1 MVTFNFSFNPPKK
14 KREPPKKEVILVKQA
29 TGIVVNDENGFTKC
43 NYQGNLYTFTLKSF
57 DTYKKKNVYMR
68 KRDKFGH
75 RIKIIRDKDKRCKMH
90 RKFYSALSTGLIVKG
105 KIIKTVDDLVLFD
118 VISSYNPADVVEM
131 AEAIKEFNKYNNNDK
146 LEVNF
151 DW

>member
-1 MVTFNFSFNPPKK
+1 MKLPIKFYQFISNIDYFSEIHKYHKHENNEDMIIDYMISNLAFLLTPSNFH
-14 KREPPKKEVILVKQA
+14 R
-29 TGIVVNDENGFTKC
+29 
-43 NYQGNLYTFTLKSF
+43 
-57 DTYKKKNVYMR
+57 R
-68 KRDKFGH
+68 FGH

-118 VISSYNPADVVEM
+118 VVSSYNPADVVEM
-131 AEAIKEFNKYNNNDK
+131 AEAIREFNKYNNNDK
-146 LEVNF
+146 FEVNF